1 MILKQNGIWGEI
13 MYENVEYDQHFIGE
27 FDVEGDLFNGEL
39 IFNKKNGGILIHL
52 TKDVTHRICIPLS
65 LWKSS
70 GYNRKIK
77 CWDCCN
83 FV

>member
-52 TKDVTHRICIPLS
+52 IIMR
-65 LWKSS
+65 
-70 GYNRKIK
+70 
-77 CWDCCN
+77 
-83 FV
+83 